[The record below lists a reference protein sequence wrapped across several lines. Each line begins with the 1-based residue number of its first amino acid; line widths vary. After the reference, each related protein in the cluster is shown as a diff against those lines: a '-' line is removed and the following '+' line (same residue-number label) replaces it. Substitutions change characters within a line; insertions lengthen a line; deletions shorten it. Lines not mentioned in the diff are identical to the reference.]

1 MARSSPTAFPDP
13 QAAASRLVQ
22 LYEQLT
28 PDDLDHLGC
37 YYAPDAYFKDP
48 FNEVRGIPAIRQVFA
63 HMFATLEQPRFV
75 VTQKLVQGEQAF
87 LGWEFHF
94 RMQRWSPKAQQCIQ
108 GATLLSFNAEGYVTQ
123 HRDYWDAAEEL
134 YEKLPLLGSLMRWL
148 RKSASAT
155 SRATESEP

>member
-1 MARSSPTAFPDP
+1 MVR
-13 QAAASRLVQ
+13 

-28 PDDLDHLGC
+28 PNDLDRLSC

-75 VTQKLVQGEQAF
+75 VTQKLVQDEQAF
-87 LGWEFHF
+87 IGWEFYF
-94 RMQRWSPKAQQCIQ
+94 RMQRWSPKVQQCIQ
-108 GATLLSFNAEGYVTQ
+108 GATLLSFDGKGYVTQ

-148 RKSASAT
+148 RRSASA
-155 SRATESEP
+155 SSKATGSGF